1 MQSSRVEEAFE
12 VVVGGAGTCPVL
24 LTCEHASNRV
34 PPPRVWP
41 DEDRWLAPLHWAYD
55 LGAAAIT
62 RQLAEDLGAVAV
74 LARFTRLLVDPNR
87 VLSSDTLFREVA
99 DGKTVHLNT
108 EASPAEREARI
119 STFYE
124 PFHGA
129 IDHAM
134 EGREPGLLLSIHS
147 FTPRYEGGAL
157 RPMEMGVLFDR
168 NRDDALRLA
177 AAFSRQGL
185 KTALN
190 APYSG
195 MNGMMYSAQS
205 HADRHGWRALELE
218 IRQDLSGDPTQVKRL
233 SQAIAVALAA
243 IQEV

>member
-1 MQSSRVEEAFE
+1 VKSSVVEEAFE
-12 VVVGGAGTCPVL
+12 IMVGGEGRCPVL
-24 LTCEHASNRV
+24 LTCEHASNRI

-41 DEDRWLAPLHWAYD
+41 AQDAWLEPLHWAFD

-62 RQLAEDLGAVAV
+62 RQLATDLGAVAV

-87 VLSSDTLFREVA
+87 ILSSDTLFREVA
-99 DGKTVHLNT
+99 DGKTVALNA
-108 EASPAEREARI
+108 EADVAERAARV
-119 STFYE
+119 SELYE

-129 IDHAM
+129 IDRMM

-147 FTPRYEGGAL
+147 FTPSYEGGAQ
-157 RPMEMGVLFDR
+157 RPMEMGVLFDH
-168 NRDDALRLA
+168 NREDAFRLE
-177 AAFSRQGL
+177 AAFSQLGL

-195 MNGMMYSAQS
+195 MNGMMFSAQS

-218 IRQDLSGDPTQVKRL
+218 IRQDLSGDPTQVTRL
-233 SQAIAVALAA
+233 SSAIAQALAM
-243 IQEV
+243 IQVV